1 MTSLNFS
8 SAIFTDGELPE
19 PLRLEELLDRKRLAE
34 LASQVYD
41 QRTNLVCRVDT
52 DRGPTVVKWFGWR
65 HPGHYLL
72 SPTFPGRAV
81 TSWRI
86 ARAISALGARTP
98 EPLFVYSRRS
108 FGLIQENIY
117 VCRAIHPHQTL
128 RAFLQSD
135 APRDQKLAAVTDL
148 AGSIARLHAG
158 HILHRDLTTANLLV
172 TATAEVYIID
182 LNRGQQV
189 DRLSRHRRLQ
199 DLARLNFHTGDDLE
213 SQLVAAF
220 FGEYSSGDRAAAD
233 WVSDYRQARGRLLNR
248 KAGKRRLRQLLGGK

>member
-34 LASQVYD
+34 LTSQIYD
-41 QRTNLVCRVDT
+41 QRTNLVCRVET
-52 DRGPTVVKWFGWR
+52 DRGPSAVKLFGWR

-86 ARAISALGARTP
+86 ALAIRALGARTP
-98 EPLFVYSRRS
+98 EPLFVYSRRY

-172 TATAEVYIID
+172 TDTAEVYIID

-220 FGEYSSGDRAAAD
+220 FGEYSSDESAAAD
-233 WVSDYRQARGRLLNR
+233 WASDYEQARVRLLNR